1 MFFTTHSD
9 SPLTQWN
16 IMDCKC
22 NFCYQA
28 GTDVYIVVYIAS
40 YLIPRVEQ
48 HDVVLAEV
56 ILGEPSHLRDNEAA
70 CLIGAFKQAR
80 LVV

>member
-1 MFFTTHSD
+1 
-9 SPLTQWN
+9 
-16 IMDCKC
+16 MDCKC
-22 NFCYQA
+22 NLYHQA
-28 GTDVYIVVYIAS
+28 GDDVYAVSIQLVS

-56 ILGEPSHLRDNEAA
+56 ILCKPCHLCNDEAA
-70 CLIGAFKQAR
+70 RLIGAFKQAR

>member
-1 MFFTTHSD
+1 M
-9 SPLTQWN
+9 N
-16 IMDCKC
+16 CKC

-28 GTDVYIVVYIAS
+28 GDDVYIVSVLLVS

-56 ILGEPSHLRDNEAA
+56 ILREPSHLRDNEAA
-70 CLIGAFKQAR
+70 RLIGAFKQAR